1 MPEVQANGVRLY
13 YELHGSG
20 EPLVLVHG
28 SWVDATVFAAV
39 VPRLSESFRVLV
51 YDRRG
56 HSRSERPDAQGSV
69 DEDGDDL
76 AALLEAL
83 DLAPSYAATNS
94 LGGTVVL
101 RLALRRPGLVPLICC
116 HEPPVWGLLED
127 DPESQEMLQR
137 TSRSAEAASRRIAD
151 GDHEG
156 GAHQFVDEIAFGPG
170 AWEHELSPEA
180 REMFVRNATTWL
192 DELSDPNLLSIDEN
206 ALARLEVPV
215 CLTQGSES
223 PPLFLRPI
231 DRLMELIP
239 RATRETIEGA
249 AHVAQLQAPE
259 RYVEVTTRAMQHAAT
274 RR

>member
-1 MPEVQANGVRLY
+1 MPKVEANGVELY

-28 SWVDATVFAAV
+28 SWVDATAFAMV
-39 VPRLSESFRVLV
+39 VPRLSETFRVLV

-76 AALLEAL
+76 AALVEAL
-83 DLAPSYAATNS
+83 DLAPVYVATNS
-94 LGGTVVL
+94 SGGNIAL
-101 RLALRRPGLVPLICC
+101 RLALRRPELFRVICC
-116 HEPPVWGLLED
+116 HEPALFGLLEH
-127 DPESQEMLQR
+127 DPEGQEMLQQAF
-137 TSRSAEAASRRIAD
+137 RSVEAISRRIAE

-156 GAHQFVDEIAFGPG
+156 GAQQFVDEIAFAPG
-170 AWEHELSPEA
+170 AWENEVPPEA
-180 REMFVRNATTWL
+180 REMFVRNAATWL
-192 DELSDPNLLSIDEN
+192 DELRDPTLLSIDED

-215 CLTQGSES
+215 CLTQGSDS
-223 PPLFLRPI
+223 SPLFLRTV
-231 DRLMELIP
+231 DLLAELIP

-259 RYVEVTTRAMQHAAT
+259 RYVEVTTRAMREAAAT
-274 RR
+274 R

>member
-1 MPEVQANGVRLY
+1 MPKVQANGVGLY

-39 VPRLSESFRVLV
+39 VPRLCESFRVLV

-83 DLAPSYAATNS
+83 DLAPAYVATNS
-94 LGGTVVL
+94 LGGNIAL
-101 RLALRRPGLVPLICC
+101 RLALRRPELFRFICC
-116 HEPPVWGLLED
+116 HEPPLLGLLEN
-127 DPESQEMLQR
+127 DPEGQAMLQQTVR
-137 TSRSAEAASRRIAD
+137 TVEVISRRIAE

-156 GAHQFVDEIAFGPG
+156 GAHQFVDEIAFAPG
-170 AWEHELSPEA
+170 AWENELPPEA
-180 REMFVRNATTWL
+180 REMCLRNATTWL
-192 DELSDPNLLSIDEN
+192 DELRDPNLLRIDED

-215 CLTQGSES
+215 CLTQGSDS
-223 PPLFLRPI
+223 SPLFLRTL
-231 DRLMELIP
+231 DLLFELIP

-249 AHVAQLQAPE
+249 AHVAQQQAPE
-259 RYVEVTTRAMQHAAT
+259 RYVEVTTRAMRQAASSH
-274 RR
+274 